1 MESYSRYPRA
11 LPRLLLQPQVGL
23 FPCCLWRDASGPC
36 PWTAKSGSDVGHG
49 FILGLWC
56 SCAPLFVLV
65 LVPLHRGFDG
75 LLVGQLPDP
84 AGKCGRS
91 TAAARRSTFCSRAS
105 ATPRLLSGSPARR
118 SGSRTR

>member
-1 MESYSRYPRA
+1 MVGPELLEGNPLTARYHGE
-11 LPRLLLQPQVGL
+11 LLWISQSTAPLAFAAASGL

-84 AGKCGRS
+84 
-91 TAAARRSTFCSRAS
+91 
-105 ATPRLLSGSPARR
+105 
-118 SGSRTR
+118 

>member
-1 MESYSRYPRA
+1 MNFATDMVASLHRYAQPWSAQNRSKATRLPHAIMESYPRHPSA

-65 LVPLHRGFDG
+65 LGPVDIE
-75 LLVGQLPDP
+75 
-84 AGKCGRS
+84 
-91 TAAARRSTFCSRAS
+91 AS
-105 ATPRLLSGSPARR
+105 PG
-118 SGSRTR
+118 